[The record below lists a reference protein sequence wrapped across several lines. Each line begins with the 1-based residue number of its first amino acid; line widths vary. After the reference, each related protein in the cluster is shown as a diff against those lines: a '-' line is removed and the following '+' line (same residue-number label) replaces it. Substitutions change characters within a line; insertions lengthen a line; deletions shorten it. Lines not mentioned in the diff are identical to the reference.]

1 MSHLTSARTYDPFK
15 LGIRVYGFPAVMVL
29 IGLVPVANALAYS
42 GHGGPAWLALPLTF
56 PYVLLRLG
64 LAYSRSTSS
73 DRPRVR
79 RFGIVSVPTYVVVSA
94 PLSWAATY
102 SINAWLGTSL
112 PWTQFWAAMLL
123 PASLVV
129 LLFR

>member
-1 MSHLTSARTYDPFK
+1 MSHPARTYDPFR
-15 LGIRVYGFPAVMVL
+15 LGIRVYGFPAAMVL
-29 IGLVPVANALAYS
+29 IGLVPVVNAFAYS

-64 LAYSRSTSS
+64 LAYFRSNPL
-73 DRPRVR
+73 DRARVR
-79 RFGIVSVPTYVVVSA
+79 RFGIISVPTYVVVSA

-102 SINAWLGTSL
+102 SINTWLGTSL
-112 PWTQFWAAMLL
+112 PWTQFWAVMLL
-123 PASLVV
+123 PASLVL

>member
-56 PYVLLRLG
+56 PYVL
-64 LAYSRSTSS
+64 SS
-73 DRPRVR
+73 GRQCYCRRV
-79 RFGIVSVPTYVVVSA
+79 
-94 PLSWAATY
+94 SWCY
-102 SINAWLGTSL
+102 Y
-112 PWTQFWAAMLL
+112 FDE
-123 PASLVV
+123 
-129 LLFR
+129 